1 MKISHKQLESCRFS
15 PKSWVAS
22 RQQGGGW
29 SSFGYNQ
36 ALNLAISTFHDTTSV
51 GAAKTRLDGY
61 VAKNFKDAKRI
72 AKLHEY
78 LEGYARWFATSG
90 IISAD
95 SNVLL
100 AYPYKA
106 NWQLGGLISRVDYL
120 QSGYRAVLF
129 EGIVSGW
136 KDQLRMPLI
145 QTAIAER
152 YGRPAT
158 EVRVGLQEI
167 DGNTLTDTRYS
178 TVQRSMAEAEFKKIG
193 AQVHKLWPKP
203 AA

>member
-22 RQQGGGW
+22 RLPGGGW
-29 SSFGYNQ
+29 ATFGYKQ
-36 ALNLAISTFHDTTSV
+36 ALNLAISTFHDTNDV
-51 GAAKTRLDGY
+51 GAAKAKVDGY
-61 VAKNFKDAKRI
+61 VAKNFKNAKKI
-72 AKLHEY
+72 ALLYEY
-78 LEGYARWFATSG
+78 LAEYAKWFEASG

-95 SNVLL
+95 SNILL
-100 AYPYKA
+100 AYPYNS
-106 NWQLGGLISRVDYL
+106 NWQLGGLVSRVDYL

-129 EGIVSGW
+129 EGIAPGW

-145 QTAIAER
+145 QTAIAEK

-167 DGNTLTDTRYS
+167 DGNKLIDTRYS
-178 TVQRSMAEAEFKKIG
+178 IVQRSSADAEFQKLG
-193 AQVHKLWPKP
+193 AQVFKLWPT
-203 AA
+203 AAS

>member
-1 MKISHKQLESCRFS
+1 MKISHKQLESCRIS

-22 RQQGGGW
+22 RQPGAGW
-29 SSFGYNQ
+29 ASFGYRQ
-36 ALNLAISTFHDTTSV
+36 ALNLAISAFHSTNNIGT
-51 GAAKTRLDGY
+51 AKAKVDGY

-72 AKLHEY
+72 ADLYGYLDEY
-78 LEGYARWFATSG
+78 AKWFATSG

-100 AYPYKA
+100 AYPLTS

-129 EGIVSGW
+129 EGIAPGW
-136 KDQLRMPLI
+136 EDQLRMPLI
-145 QTAIAER
+145 QTAIAVR

-158 EVRVGLQEI
+158 EVKVGFQEL
-167 DGNTLTDTRYS
+167 DGNTLTDTRYNIA
-178 TVQRSMAEAEFKKIG
+178 QRSSAEDEFKKIG
-193 AQVHKLWPKP
+193 AQVWKLLPNLSP
-203 AA
+203 